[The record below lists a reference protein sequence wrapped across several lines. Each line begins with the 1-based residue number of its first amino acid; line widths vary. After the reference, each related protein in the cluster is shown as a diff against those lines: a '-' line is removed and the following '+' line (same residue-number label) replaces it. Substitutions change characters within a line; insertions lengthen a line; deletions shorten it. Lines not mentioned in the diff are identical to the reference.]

1 MFAGV
6 AAALQAIA
14 AGFVSIQIPLAGVCF
29 AGTLVAVLIHAI
41 AFRGVIITGACAI
54 LLFSAANIIAAIP
67 AG

>member
-29 AGTLVAVLIHAI
+29 AGTLIAVLIHVI
-41 AFRGVIITGACAI
+41 AFRGVFVVAVATI